1 MILLFGIPLV
11 ALTVLAVYR
20 GVTNAKA
27 IPALEGPSMAQLQ
40 ETETGWTGQTHGFPV
55 RAWMAGRKVELR
67 VQAPLRPPIPLKVNH
82 GPWTGASLDAQWL
95 NLPLGKHPLL
105 MPMQRHHSHSSHL
118 EVYKDEVC
126 LRVGS
131 TGQVEQALGHLGALL
146 EALDRPCLGLR
157 EELSAHFTLDPGA
170 LTSSVGGLPIGSGHW
185 RGQRMRIEMDRAQ
198 IRFTLA
204 HRAPLPSD
212 LRLGKRVQ
220 GPHRVGN
227 PVVDL
232 LLSAVTQNPAG
243 LAPLATDGLAQPLLE
258 VLNHFPASTLQGSA
272 LTLVIPAPLQEPVLP
287 ELEKAWTLVQALNAL
302 GEAQPKKG

>member
-20 GVTNAKA
+20 GVTNEKA

-40 ETETGWTGQTHGFPV
+40 ETAEGWTGQTHGFTV
-55 RAWMAGRKVELR
+55 RAWMDRRNVELR
-67 VQAPLRPPIPLKVNH
+67 VQAPPRPSPPLKVNH
-82 GPWTGASLDAQWL
+82 GVWIGASLDGGWL
-95 NLPLGKHPLL
+95 NLPLGKHPLK
-105 MPMQRHHSHSSHL
+105 MPMQRHHGHSSHL

-146 EALDRPCLGLR
+146 EALDRPCRGLR
-157 EELSAHFTLDPGA
+157 EELSAHFTWDPGSV
-170 LTSSVGGLPIGSGHW
+170 TSLVGGIPVGSGRW
-185 RGQRMRIEMDRAQ
+185 RGHGVHIEMDRAQ
-198 IRFTLA
+198 LRFTLT
-204 HRAPLPSD
+204 HTAPLPAD
-212 LRLGKRVQ
+212 LRLGRRVN

-232 LLSAVTQNPAG
+232 LLTAETQTPEG
-243 LAPLATDGLAQPLLE
+243 LAPLGAQHLVEPLLE
-258 VLNHFPASTLQGSA
+258 VLNHLPASTLNGAS

-287 ELEKAWTLVQALNAL
+287 HLERARTLVEALNAP
-302 GEAQPKKG
+302 QPKKG